1 MSDIVSHGCCLIG
14 HPFRYFLWKN
24 KILEMVLAA
33 AMSIALSVGI
43 SVRLKKCEVAGAQ
56 EIVDYGDNYSYFM
69 FYSLS
74 LFGRSASLSNLHV
87 QRSTVFFKIL
97 FSLSSYITRCLVC
110 VMSTCLSYLLANHA
124 SIEQS
129 HTSLS
134 NVFKCRSM
142 YRPSRIQA

>member
-1 MSDIVSHGCCLIG
+1 
-14 HPFRYFLWKN
+14 
-24 KILEMVLAA
+24 MVLAA

-97 FSLSSYITRCLVC
+97 FFIIFVHYTMFGMCDVHMP
-110 VMSTCLSYLLANHA
+110 VVSTSQPCIH
-124 SIEQS
+124 
-129 HTSLS
+129 
-134 NVFKCRSM
+134 
-142 YRPSRIQA
+142 